1 MIGLLGMEISR
12 VEVRR
17 GERGAVNVPILG
29 ATETVLN
36 GRALY
41 VGTAEPM
48 PLYIKGAAD
57 PGM

>member
-1 MIGLLGMEISR
+1 MTGLLGKEISR

-17 GERGAVNVPILG
+17 GERGAVPIVG